1 MTSVL
6 SGKGSTFVACGE
18 HRTPSLCRGLWR
30 WAAVRAQSFPA
41 PARSPSPNTTRRQ
54 GNQHVHGQGLRLR
67 SKPPTSFG
75 RGALRYLSA
84 VQVPSRLG
92 LVAIPVHATSSVGM
106 RYNNAAQSDAFR
118 SALNAPTPSAPGR
131 ER

>member
-1 MTSVL
+1 MTLAL
-6 SGKGSTFVACGE
+6 SGKGSTFPACGE
-18 HRTPSLCRGLWR
+18 LRTPPLCKGLWP
-30 WAAVRAQSFPA
+30 WAAVRARDLAAST
-41 PARSPSPNTTRRQ
+41 RSPSPNTTRRQ
-54 GNQHVHGQGLRLR
+54 VSQHANCQGLRLR
-67 SKPPTSFG
+67 SEPPASLG

-92 LVAIPVHATSSVGM
+92 LVAIPVHATSSMGM